1 MSGASSF
8 FMMEERI
15 RYLFR
20 QYLENKCSRQELEEF
35 FSYIR
40 ASGNDEVLR
49 NLIKKVH
56 ENTGQVPSIQTY
68 VNEHGS
74 LILTGDEGISGGA
87 APSPQRRRRV
97 AVALLLLLVVA
108 APLFWLSKTRDHH
121 LPVSVT
127 AALTKKTTEPS
138 EYKYLLL
145 PDSTQVWLN
154 ASSTLEFPE
163 HFGGDRREVTLS
175 GEAYFDVRHSGKG
188 PFIIHTGKISTTVL
202 GTSFN
207 IKAYPERQHIIVSVS
222 TGKVNVSYD
231 NVVLTTLVRG
241 QQVRVNSKLNTVEE
255 KKIAPAEVAA
265 WQQGNMSYDDE
276 ELGDIV
282 ADLERLYNVKIRID
296 SEAIRKLRISTSFRR
311 EIGIEQALQVLCRLT
326 DATLRQSG
334 GWYIIQ

>member
-1 MSGASSF
+1 
-8 FMMEERI
+8 MMEDRI

-40 ASGNDEVLR
+40 AAGQDEVLR
-49 NLIKKVH
+49 NLIKKVYD
-56 ENTGQVPSIQTY
+56 NTEQIPSIQTY
-68 VNEHGS
+68 VNERGS
-74 LILTGDEGISGGA
+74 LILTDKSGIQGVHVPKRRSGRRLAVAALILLITA
-87 APSPQRRRRV
+87 APILWLVKKPGRPHPAPV
-97 AVALLLLLVVA
+97 A
-108 APLFWLSKTRDHH
+108 
-121 LPVSVT
+121 
-127 AALTKKTTEPS
+127 AALTKRTTEPS

-154 ASSTLEFPE
+154 ASSTLEFPA
-163 HFGGDRREVTLS
+163 HFGTDKREVTLS
-175 GEAYFDVRHSGKG
+175 GEAYFDVRHSERG
-188 PFIIHTGKISTTVL
+188 PFVIHTGKISTTVL

-207 IKAYPERQHIIVSVS
+207 IKAYPDRQHVIVSVR
-222 TGKVNVSYD
+222 TGKVRVSYN
-231 NVVLTTLVRG
+231 NVVLSTLVKG
-241 QQVRVNSKLNTVEE
+241 QQVKVNSRLTSIEE

-276 ELGDIV
+276 AFEDIV

-296 SEAIRKLRISTSFRR
+296 NDTVRTLKVTTSFRR

-326 DATLRQSG
+326 DTNLQQSE

>member
-1 MSGASSF
+1 
-8 FMMEERI
+8 MMEERI

-20 QYLENKCSRQELEEF
+20 QYLGNKCSRQELEEF
-35 FSYIR
+35 FSLIR
-40 ASGNDEVLR
+40 ASGNDETLR
-49 NLIKKVH
+49 NLIKKVYD
-56 ENTGQVPSIQTY
+56 NTGKIPSIQTH

-74 LILTGDEGISGGA
+74 LILTGNTGMPDEVPAQRKRGVRRLA
-87 APSPQRRRRV
+87 A
-97 AVALLLLLVVA
+97 ALLLLLIAA
-108 APLFWLSKTRDHH
+108 APVLWLAKTRDRHH
-121 LPVSVT
+121 PALVT
-127 AALTKKTTEPS
+127 AALTKKITEPS

-175 GEAYFDVRHSGKG
+175 GEAYFDVRHSERG
-188 PFIIHTGKISTTVL
+188 PFVIHTGKISTTVL

-207 IKAYPERQHIIVSVS
+207 IKAYPDRQHIVVSVS
-222 TGKVNVSYD
+222 TGKVKVSYD

-241 QQVRVNSKLNTVEE
+241 QQVKVNSRLNTVEE

-276 ELGDIV
+276 ELGDII
-282 ADLERLYNVKIRID
+282 ADLERLYNVKIRIGN
-296 SEAIRKLRISTSFRR
+296 EGIRTLKISTSFRR

-326 DATLRQSG
+326 DATLHQTD